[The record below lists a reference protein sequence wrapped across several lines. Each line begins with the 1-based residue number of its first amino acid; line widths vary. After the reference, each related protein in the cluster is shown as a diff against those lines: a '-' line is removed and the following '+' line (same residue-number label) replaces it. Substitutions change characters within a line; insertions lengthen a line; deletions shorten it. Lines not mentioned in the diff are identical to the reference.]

1 LLFSLVVGYIIFVG
15 GSREVQASGPLPGSS
30 EDPLVTKSYVE
41 SYVNARIQ
49 EVQKKFEEELAELKK
64 KISELPATQAKQV
77 ILAIGSTTA
86 YVNGVPY
93 VLPVAPYQ
101 ESGGTSMVPFRFVG
115 EALGAKVDYNGETNT
130 VSYTLGSSSVVL
142 KIGSRKAVINGA
154 EKELPAAPRL
164 VGGTT
169 MVPLRVVSEGLG
181 AQVRW
186 YEATRSITITLATF

>member
-1 LLFSLVVGYIIFVG
+1 MLLALVAGYIVFWG
-15 GSREVQASGPLPGSS
+15 GGREVQASGPLPGSS

-41 SYVNARIQ
+41 KYVNERIQ
-49 EVQKKFEEELAELKK
+49 EVQKKFEEELAQLKK
-64 KISELPATQAKQV
+64 KISELSTTQAKQV

-101 ESGGTSMVPFRFVG
+101 EPSGTSMVPFRFVG
-115 EALGAKVDYNGETNT
+115 EALGAKVDYKGETNT
-130 VSYTLGSSSVVL
+130 VSYTLGSASVIL
-142 KIGSRKAVINGA
+142 TIGSRRAIINGV
-154 EKELPAAPRL
+154 ERELPAVPRL
-164 VGGTT
+164 VGSTT

-186 YEATRSITITLATF
+186 YEATKSITITLVTF